1 MSGSAWKPYTMKTL
15 RRFAALCVALLL
27 AACVAAPT
35 APAPAPAARIVTAA
49 AVAPATAPTRIP
61 VLLVS
66 IDGFRP
72 DDLDRGLTPTLDA
85 LAADGVRAVG
95 MQASFPTLT
104 FPNHY
109 TLVTGLYP
117 DHHGI
122 VANTMDDPALGRFT
136 LRDRAAVGDA
146 RWWDAATP
154 VWVSVERAGLH
165 SATMFW
171 PGSEAAIQGVR
182 PDHWRPYDGKVT
194 PDQRVDTVLHW
205 LDLPSPQRPVF
216 LTLYFDQV
224 DHAAHAHGPRSAEVN
239 AAIAEVDAALGRLVQ
254 GLRQRGLLDRV
265 NLVIVSDHGFASTSP
280 RQLVVLDRMVPAAD
294 VEVVSSGAVAGIN
307 PRPGHVHSV
316 ERALLGRH
324 AHMRCWRRSALPARL
339 HYGTNPRVPA
349 IVCLAQDHWMIVTR
363 AGLARRHGKVMPGD
377 HGYDNAQPDM
387 QALFL
392 AHGPAFRAGIV
403 LPVFPNVDV
412 YPLLMHLLALPPQP
426 GDGTLAPL
434 RPALRPS
441 AESAIR

>member
-1 MSGSAWKPYTMKTL
+1 MKTL
-15 RRFAALCVALLL
+15 PRFAALCIALLL
-27 AACVAAPT
+27 AACAAAPTVPAPAPVTRTAAPT
-35 APAPAPAARIVTAA
+35 AVPPVATAA
-49 AVAPATAPTRIP
+49 SAATAAHDP

-72 DDLDRGLTPTLDA
+72 DDLERGVSPTLNA
-85 LAADGVRAVG
+85 LAAGGVRAVG

-136 LRDRAAVGDA
+136 LGNRAAVGDA
-146 RWWDAATP
+146 RWWNAATP

-205 LDLPSPQRPVF
+205 LDLPLTQRPVF
-216 LTLYFDQV
+216 ITLYFDQV
-224 DHAAHAHGPRSAEVN
+224 DHAAHAHGPRTPAVN
-239 AAIAEVDAALGRLVQ
+239 AAIAAVDAALGRLVQ
-254 GLRQRGLLDRV
+254 GLRQRDLLDRV

-280 RQLVVLDRMVPAAD
+280 RRLVVLDRLLPAAD
-294 VEVVSSGAVAGIN
+294 IKVVSSGAVSGID
-307 PRPGHVHSV
+307 PQPGHVRAAES
-316 ERALLGRH
+316 ALLGRH

-349 IVCLAQDHWMIVTR
+349 IVCLARDHWMIVTR
-363 AGLARRHGKVMPGD
+363 AGLASHHGKVMLGD
-377 HGYDNAQPDM
+377 HGYDNADPDM

-392 AHGPAFRAGIV
+392 AHGPAFRAGVV

-412 YPLLMHLLALPPQP
+412 YPLLMHLLALPPPP

-434 RPALRPS
+434 RPALREK
-441 AESAIR
+441 AR

>member
-1 MSGSAWKPYTMKTL
+1 MKTL
-15 RRFAALCVALLL
+15 PRFAALCIALLL
-27 AACVAAPT
+27 AACAAAP
-35 APAPAPAARIVTAA
+35 PAPPAARAAAPAAIVPAASAATPTAA
-49 AVAPATAPTRIP
+49 RIP
-61 VLLVS
+61 VILVS

-72 DDLDRGLTPTLDA
+72 DDLTRGVSPTLNA
-85 LAADGVRAVG
+85 LAADGVRAIG

-122 VANTMDDPALGRFT
+122 VANSMNDPALGHFT
-136 LRDRAAVGDA
+136 LSDRAAVGDA
-146 RWWDAATP
+146 RWWNAATP

-182 PDHWRPYDGKVT
+182 PDHWRPYDGTVT

-216 LTLYFDQV
+216 VTLYFDQV
-224 DHAAHAHGPRSAEVN
+224 DHAAHEHGPRSPEVDV
-239 AAIAEVDAALGRLVQ
+239 AIAEVDAALTRLMA
-254 GLRQRGLLDRV
+254 GLRRRGLLDRV

-280 RQLVVLDRMVPAAD
+280 KRLVVLDRLLPAAD
-294 VEVVSSGAVAGIN
+294 ITVVSSGAVAGID
-307 PRPGHVHSV
+307 PRPGHVRAA

-339 HYGTNPRVPA
+339 HYGTHPRVPA
-349 IVCLAQDHWMIVTR
+349 IVCLAQDRWMIVTR
-363 AGLARRHGKVMPGD
+363 AGLASRHGKVMLGD
-377 HGYDNAQPDM
+377 HGYDNADADM
-387 QALFL
+387 HALFI
-392 AHGPAFRAGIV
+392 ANGPAFRAGVV

-412 YPLLMHLLALPPQP
+412 YPLLMHLLGLPPQP

-434 RPALRPS
+434 RPALRQTAGP
-441 AESAIR
+441 ATP